1 MSIELLEK
9 EIRRFLAS
17 ADAEVLCISGKWGV
31 GKTFAWNK
39 YLQEADRDGAIGLK
53 RYSYV
58 SLFGRNSLDD
68 VRSAIFEN
76 TVPLAGAPTKP
87 NLASLVKSAEAGGR
101 QLTAY
106 ARLTPK
112 VKDYVALSERVLFAT
127 MGSQLICIDDLER
140 AGKGLAVHDV
150 LGLVSELK
158 EQKACKVI
166 VLLNAEKSREMAR
179 KPSKHS
185 WRRLR
190 TYL

>member
-76 TVPLAGAPTKP
+76 TVPLA
-87 NLASLVKSAEAGGR
+87 
-101 QLTAY
+101 
-106 ARLTPK
+106 
-112 VKDYVALSERVLFAT
+112 
-127 MGSQLICIDDLER
+127 
-140 AGKGLAVHDV
+140 
-150 LGLVSELK
+150 
-158 EQKACKVI
+158 
-166 VLLNAEKSREMAR
+166 
-179 KPSKHS
+179 
-185 WRRLR
+185 
-190 TYL
+190 